1 MLFTRSNLQVT
12 RALLRR
18 EHPPPRND
26 IKYIMTIRP
35 LDLLDIP
42 IITRYRNDVLT
53 LDSARALTRGHP
65 LGAMGLLA
73 YINPARHLYAAI
85 DNGSES
91 VLLGGVI
98 HSRGDTFA
106 KLLYLAPSSRLDD
119 PKLPALIE
127 HLAGQAGEWKAFHV
141 TAEVDETSEV
151 FPALRMA
158 GFSVYAWQRMWD
170 VSRIGKAGTAPNGES
185 GLGVGWR
192 RAQSVDLPAAQSLHY
207 QIVPPLLHPVEQA
220 PYHALGLIHSE
231 NLKCYASVTSG
242 MYGIVLTPL
251 IHPDE
256 NNVSEKI
263 AALVSSLSDRG
274 GRRVYLNVRSYQTW
288 LEPVLE
294 DLGAKA
300 SPRQAVMVKHLTR
313 LIKEGQQARTVPAN
327 VNVQPS
333 RISRMDVD
341 E

>member
-1 MLFTRSNLQVT
+1 
-12 RALLRR
+12 
-18 EHPPPRND
+18 
-26 IKYIMTIRP
+26 MTIRP
-35 LDLLDIP
+35 LDLLDLP
-42 IITRYRNDVLT
+42 IIARHRNDVLT
-53 LDSARALTRGHP
+53 LDSTRALTRGHP

-73 YINPARHLYAAI
+73 YINPARHLYSAI
-85 DNGSES
+85 ANGGES
-91 VLLGGVI
+91 ALLGGI
-98 HSRGDTFA
+98 THARGDTFA

-119 PKLPALIE
+119 PQLPALIE
-127 HLAGQAGEWKAFHV
+127 HLASQAGEWNAFHV
-141 TAEVDETSEV
+141 TAEVDDASDV

-158 GFSVYAWQRMWD
+158 GFSVYAWQRLWD
-170 VSRIGKAGTAPNGES
+170 VSLIEKTDS

-192 RAQSVDLPAAQSLHY
+192 RAQSIDLPAAQSLHY

-220 PYHALGLIHSE
+220 PHRALGFIHSE
-231 NLKCYASVTSG
+231 NLKCYASVSSG

-263 AALVSSLSDRG
+263 AALVSSLPDRS

-288 LEPVLE
+288 LEPALE
-294 DLGAKA
+294 DLGAKV
-300 SPRQAVMVKHLTR
+300 SPRQAVMVKHLAR
-313 LIKEGQQARTVPAN
+313 LMKEGQQVRAVPAS

-333 RISRMDVD
+333 RISRMEID

>member
-1 MLFTRSNLQVT
+1 
-12 RALLRR
+12 
-18 EHPPPRND
+18 
-26 IKYIMTIRP
+26 MTIRP

-85 DNGSES
+85 ANGGES
-91 VLLGGVI
+91 ALLGGVI

-119 PKLPALIE
+119 RQLPALIE
-127 HLAGQAGEWKAFHV
+127 HLAAQAGEWKAFHV
-141 TAEVDETSEV
+141 MAEVDETSDV

-158 GFSVYAWQRMWD
+158 GFSVYAWQRLWD
-170 VSRIGKAGTAPNGES
+170 VSQLEKTES
-185 GLGVGWR
+185 DLPVVGWR
-192 RAQSVDLPAAQSLHY
+192 RVQSVDLPAVQSLHY
-207 QIVPPLLHPVEQA
+207 QIVPQLLHPVEPA
-220 PYHALGLIHSE
+220 PNRVTGFVHSE
-231 NLKCYASVTSG
+231 NMKCYASVTSG

-256 NNVSEKI
+256 HHVSEKI
-263 AALVSSLSDRG
+263 AALVASLPDRS

-300 SPRQAVMVKHLTR
+300 SPRQAVMVKHLAR
-313 LIKEGQQARTVPAN
+313 LVKEGQLARTVPAN

-333 RISRMDVD
+333 RISRMDID